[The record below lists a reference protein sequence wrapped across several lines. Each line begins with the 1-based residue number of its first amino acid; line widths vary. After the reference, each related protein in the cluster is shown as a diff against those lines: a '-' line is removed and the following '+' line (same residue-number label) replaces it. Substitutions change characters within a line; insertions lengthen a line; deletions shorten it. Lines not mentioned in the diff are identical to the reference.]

1 MIKMELESIH
11 VVYSEVCALSL
22 VDIRNMLYNIFKL
35 LMRVGFFCFSFFL
48 LSRDFKLPIKSETVT

>member
-22 VDIRNMLYNIFKL
+22 VDTRNMLYNIFKL
-35 LMRVGFFCFSFFL
+35 LMRVGFFCFYFCFL
-48 LSRDFKLPIKSETVT
+48 ETSNF